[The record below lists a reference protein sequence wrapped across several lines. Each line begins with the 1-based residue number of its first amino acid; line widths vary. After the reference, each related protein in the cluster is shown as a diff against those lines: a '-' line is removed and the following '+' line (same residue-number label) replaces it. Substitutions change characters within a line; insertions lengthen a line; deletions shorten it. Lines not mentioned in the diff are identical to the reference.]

1 MFMNKKKMNLIEV
14 MNQLQCGN
22 KSTVLQLIEQNK
34 HRLDSIL
41 EYCPSFQNDIDVVR
55 EAISVDP
62 RNIRHASM
70 DLKNHFAL
78 EVVRR
83 MGRTLDY
90 MSDEMRRNRE
100 VVLEAVRNDGM
111 AIAYSNILD
120 CEIMDAAIQQ
130 NPLAKSVI
138 EDMLDEDNV

>member
-1 MFMNKKKMNLIEV
+1 MNKKKMNLIEV
-14 MNQLQCGN
+14 MNRLQRGD

-41 EYCPSFQNDIDVVR
+41 EYCPSFQDDIDVVR

-70 DLKNHFAL
+70 VLKNHFAL

-83 MGRTLDY
+83 MGHTLAY
-90 MSDEMRRNRE
+90 MSYEMRGNRE
-100 VVLEAVRNDGM
+100 VVLKAVRNDGM
-111 AIAYSNILD
+111 AILYSNLLD
-120 CEIMDAAIQQ
+120 DEIMDAAIQQ
-130 NPLAKSVI
+130 NPSAKSLI
-138 EDMLDEDNV
+138 GDMIYDV

>member
-1 MFMNKKKMNLIEV
+1 MNACHKKKMNLIEV
-14 MNQLQCGN
+14 MNRLQRGD

-34 HRLDSIL
+34 QRMDSIL
-41 EYCPSFQNDIDVVR
+41 EYCPSFQDDMDVVR

-70 DLKNHFAL
+70 ELKNHFAI

-83 MGRTLDY
+83 MGRTLAY
-90 MSDEMRRNRE
+90 MSDEMRGNRE

-111 AIAYSNILD
+111 AILYSNLLD
-120 CEIMDAAIQQ
+120 DEIMDAAIQQ
-130 NPLAKSVI
+130 NPSAKSLI
-138 EDMLDEDNV
+138 ENMLDE